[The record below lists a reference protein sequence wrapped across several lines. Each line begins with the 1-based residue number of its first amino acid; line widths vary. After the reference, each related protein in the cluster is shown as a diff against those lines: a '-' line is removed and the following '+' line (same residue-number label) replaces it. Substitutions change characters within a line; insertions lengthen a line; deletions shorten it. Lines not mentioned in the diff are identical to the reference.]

1 MTIKPLDFD
10 NIKTYSVFE
19 RPSKV
24 GVSDL
29 AGKIR
34 KGMGMKEFFNILPNQ
49 LASKDLL
56 ELIERIKKAKE
67 KNKFILVGMGAHV
80 IKVGLNPVFITLMEH
95 GLINGIAL
103 NGACIVHDTELSM
116 AGKTSEDVGAHLG
129 EGLFGMARETGE
141 FINYA
146 INLAA
151 KEDKGLGET
160 LGREILKSDFPY
172 KDLSLIAQARK
183 NNIPVTVHVAIG
195 TDIIH
200 IHPQAKGENIGM
212 ASFHDFRL
220 FCGMIAELDAGI
232 FLHFGSAVILP
243 EVFLKAITVVR
254 NLGHNVR
261 NITTAN
267 FDFIRQYR
275 PGVNVVSRPTQDGG
289 KGYNFTCHHELII
302 PLLACGILE
311 ETT

>member
-1 MTIKPLDFD
+1 MNIKPLNFE
-10 NIKTYSVFE
+10 NIKTYSVLE

-24 GVSDL
+24 GISDL

-34 KGMGMKEFFNILPNQ
+34 KGMSLKDFFNILPNQ
-49 LASKDLL
+49 LASKDLS
-56 ELIERIKKAKE
+56 ELIGRIKCAKE
-67 KNKFILVGMGAHV
+67 QNKFILAGMGAHV

-103 NGACIVHDTELSM
+103 NGACIVHDTELAM
-116 AGKTSEDVGAHLG
+116 AGKTSEDVGANLG
-129 EGLFGMARETGE
+129 EGLFGMAKETGE
-141 FINYA
+141 FLNYA

-151 KEDKGLGET
+151 KENRGLGET
-160 LGREILKSDFPY
+160 LGEEVLKSDFPY
-172 KDLSLIAQARK
+172 RDLSLIAQAKK
-183 NNIPVTVHVAIG
+183 NNIPVTVHVAVG

-200 IHPQAKGENIGM
+200 IHPQAKGENIGK

-220 FCGMIAELDAGI
+220 FCAMVSRLNSGV

-254 NLGHNVR
+254 NLGHNVKD
-261 NITTAN
+261 ITTAN
-267 FDFIRQYR
+267 FDFIRHYR